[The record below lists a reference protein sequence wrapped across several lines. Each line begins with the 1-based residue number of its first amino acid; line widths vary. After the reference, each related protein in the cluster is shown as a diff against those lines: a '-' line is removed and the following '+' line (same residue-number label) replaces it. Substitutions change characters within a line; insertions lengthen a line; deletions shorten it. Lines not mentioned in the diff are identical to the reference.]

1 MEELFYNKYRKEGG
15 QPIGK
20 GASAEVWRVTDVDA
34 GIVQALKIYKG
45 MDNEGV
51 QMMRHEFALMANIN
65 HQNLLRPMFFGIW
78 EDKPFLVLPFCKN
91 GNINSLRGRF
101 AERDVWKL
109 LRDVAGGL
117 AYLHNQEPP
126 IIHQD
131 IKPANVLV
139 DDNGSFQLTDFG
151 VSAHA
156 KATSRA
162 TISSELVAVGTLAY
176 MAPEKFTGDKTIYA
190 ESDIWS
196 LGAMA
201 YEMAT
206 GDVPFSVGT
215 VEGGSLQLHGA
226 SIPELPDTLSP
237 QLCELIYDCL
247 SLNKEDR
254 PTAAEIEEEAIEWL
268 AERPTNRQGETERKN
283 PPPLP
288 EPKPSSW
295 YKRTFAIVMA
305 AVGAI
310 AIIGCIVAF
319 ILYSPKEESQMSDR
333 PMGMAEVAAML
344 KERTTAQKGLKMLQ
358 EMADKS
364 DPDAVYLLSRI
375 YFKSHSIYDV
385 CPDSVR
391 VMQRAL
397 NISSDNVKAHEL
409 LEKSIK
415 LNPDNYYALY
425 EMGCDYLGGDAR
437 TEAVSRNIPKA
448 DEYFQKA
455 LTLANKASDDY
466 YTNLINEQIEKY
478 KYVLESSEN

>member
-1 MEELFYNKYRKEGG
+1 
-15 QPIGK
+15 
-20 GASAEVWRVTDVDA
+20 
-34 GIVQALKIYKG
+34 
-45 MDNEGV
+45 
-51 QMMRHEFALMANIN
+51 MMRHEFALMANIN

-226 SIPELPDTLSP
+226 
-237 QLCELIYDCL
+237 
-247 SLNKEDR
+247 
-254 PTAAEIEEEAIEWL
+254 
-268 AERPTNRQGETERKN
+268 
-283 PPPLP
+283 
-288 EPKPSSW
+288 
-295 YKRTFAIVMA
+295 
-305 AVGAI
+305 
-310 AIIGCIVAF
+310 
-319 ILYSPKEESQMSDR
+319 
-333 PMGMAEVAAML
+333 
-344 KERTTAQKGLKMLQ
+344 
-358 EMADKS
+358 
-364 DPDAVYLLSRI
+364 
-375 YFKSHSIYDV
+375 
-385 CPDSVR
+385 
-391 VMQRAL
+391 
-397 NISSDNVKAHEL
+397 
-409 LEKSIK
+409 
-415 LNPDNYYALY
+415 
-425 EMGCDYLGGDAR
+425 
-437 TEAVSRNIPKA
+437 
-448 DEYFQKA
+448 
-455 LTLANKASDDY
+455 
-466 YTNLINEQIEKY
+466 
-478 KYVLESSEN
+478 